1 MCWSWGVFLWSTRG
15 HARDEDPRPSHSPIP
30 RLARFSLVA
39 RRRCQVLVCT
49 RCEVALRA
57 SANAACEPLRPDAP
71 VREPG
76 HSGWLALSD
85 LSFALPGDRSR
96 RVFGRLPQRR
106 WAPSPITGNAQGLDY
121 YRDYWRCR

>member
-49 RCEVALRA
+49 RCEAALRA

-85 LSFALPGDRSR
+85 LPFALPIFCFAARAGTRATKTQDH
-96 RVFGRLPQRR
+96 PI
-106 WAPSPITGNAQGLDY
+106 APYLA
-121 YRDYWRCR
+121 